1 MTASR
6 KKLFIKFSQQIAEG
20 MKYLSG
26 KGFVHRDLAAR
37 NVLLDHEY
45 TCKVSCYHITEIDID
60 IHTVYTYICANIYCW
75 L

>member
-1 MTASR
+1 MDDL
-6 KKLFIKFSQQIAEG
+6 KKNLFIKFSQQIAEG

-45 TCKVSCYHITEIDID
+45 TCKVSLHLVASAYLSNSICI
-60 IHTVYTYICANIYCW
+60 VYNCICRLCV
-75 L
+75 

>member
-1 MTASR
+1 M
-6 KKLFIKFSQQIAEG
+6 KKLFVKFSQQIAEG

-45 TCKVSCYHITEIDID
+45 TCKVSCYRITKLI
-60 IHTVYTYICANIYCW
+60 
-75 L
+75 